1 MKRIRRTNERGFEEA
16 PINSVGPTSAER
28 QIRMNYRILSITV
41 FSERKEGYE
50 AEKRTEEAEEERRKK
65 ERW

>member
-1 MKRIRRTNERGFEEA
+1 
-16 PINSVGPTSAER
+16 
-28 QIRMNYRILSITV
+28 MNYRILSITV

-65 ERW
+65 SGGEARENDRFFPQGESRYLSPS